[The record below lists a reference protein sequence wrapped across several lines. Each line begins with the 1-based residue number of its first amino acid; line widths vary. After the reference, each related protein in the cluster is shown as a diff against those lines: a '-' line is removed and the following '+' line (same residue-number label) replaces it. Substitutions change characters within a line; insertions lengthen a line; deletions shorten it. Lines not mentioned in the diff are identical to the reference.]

1 MTKELWGLIAAAML
15 GLALPALAQV
25 RAALTAPGDNVLATL
40 SATGVQV
47 YECRAGGGGLAWAF
61 KEPRAEL
68 FRDGRRIGRHF
79 AGPSWEHEDGSRI
92 VAKGVARADAPGPGD
107 IPWLRLEV
115 TEHHGAGAFAN
126 VRFVQRINTRGGVA
140 AGACPEAGRVLEVPY
155 TADYVLIG
163 D

>member
-1 MTKELWGLIAAAML
+1 MSKKWSGPLGAAML
-15 GLALPALAQV
+15 GVVLPAAAQIPPS
-25 RAALTAPGDNVLATL
+25 LTALGDAIVATL

-47 YECRAGGGGLAWAF
+47 YECRVGEVGLAWAL

-79 AGPSWEHEDGSRI
+79 AGPSWEHQDGGWI
-92 VAKGVARADAPGPGD
+92 VGKAVARADAPGPGD

-115 TEHHGAGAFAN
+115 SERHGAGAFAR
-126 VRFVQRINTRGGVA
+126 VRFIQRINTRGGGA
-140 AGACPEAGRVLEVPY
+140 AGACPEAGLLLEVPY

-163 D
+163 G